1 MFQFDD
7 NFLQQLGL
15 GSMPQEQKQAFL
27 QHLYE
32 ELELR
37 VGTRL
42 SEGMSDEQLGE
53 FEKLIDAQDDAG
65 ALRWLEAH
73 RPNYKDVVSEE
84 LEKLKQ
90 EVITNRDLILG
101 DLAGGQ
107 GQVPADQAPS
117 DQPPNPDDDPTQLS
131 IR

>member
-7 NFLQQLGL
+7 KFLEEIGL
-15 GSMPQEQKQAFL
+15 GSMPQDQRQAFL

-53 FEKLIDAQDDAG
+53 FEKLIDSDDQAG
-65 ALRWLEAH
+65 ALKWLETN
-73 RPNYKDVVSEE
+73 RPNYKQVVAEE
-84 LEKLKQ
+84 LEKLRK
-90 EVITNRDLILG
+90 EVVANKDKILS
-101 DLAGGQ
+101 AQ
-107 GQVPADQAPS
+107 
-117 DQPPNPDDDPTQLS
+117 
-131 IR
+131 